1 MSHRKSIHV
10 YFWIIFAICL
20 IIFAVRGS
28 PAIAD
33 VGGSSVTFAPGAG
46 GIGATCYIPN
56 EYSQKL
62 CFSLDST
69 TTDGEDTSAVYM
81 KFPNDWDVG
90 QLGVQVISQSCTN
103 GGSVSG
109 LWQSDGPY
117 GREVDD
123 GRVQNS
129 PDHCTGVYC
138 WNVSTGATNTET
150 VSIPWIWF
158 GQNEGAGPH
167 HPCSN
172 DDYYL
177 GFPVLGC
184 DEHDSTPPASV
195 PICEFVPITILPET
209 LPNALAGHFYTQQ
222 LSPINQDPYNNPDYF
237 YSSSGGMPADFS
249 LFSNT
254 GGIEWDSPQVGSYT
268 FTAYVEGPGWS
279 EGSREYTIVVDPE
292 LIFTPNLLA
301 SARQNVAYDQPI
313 TVSGG
318 TAPYTLSLD
327 SGTLPT
333 GINFTNDA
341 FTGTPTEAGLFEN
354 LVVRAIDAAG
364 VDQTFTYS
372 LMVYPEHLFTWTP
385 TNPASGQQATFVSI
399 PDINF
404 YTWSYGYDPDGDC
417 TNTLWENEQQKTIAF
432 YGKGDH
438 KVCLTLTDYDPT
450 YIVLYD
456 EQWVTVTNGA
466 PYIQY
471 SWNFPNPSFPGS
483 PVEAEVGFYDYD
495 GPGSFTCEIDWG
507 DGSTDTT
514 YPGNGNW
521 ECGFPPHVYEAVGQ
535 YQIEVTVTDDEGA
548 SAEGMMSQTVV
559 YVYAE
564 GNFLKLAS
572 NSLPTSITLFGMAPL
587 GTESLQ
593 FNIST
598 TPNHGSLSELSF
610 IGCTSEVYMPGM
622 MVCRATVLFTPTIET
637 PLYVGSD
644 NFEFT
649 VSDDDGHTSDPAM
662 INLWLDENEP
672 PTAHDGSAVV
682 HNSEPSLISIYG
694 SDMDVYEY
702 TLDDLTFII
711 DTPPQYGTLQA
722 QRDPFVHEYYYDGNW
737 NMIGAYW
744 GQSLTYT
751 PFPGTIATSD
761 TFTFH
766 TNDTHQD
773 SDTATMTLTLHTPT
787 SLHVNVNDDIVDVD
801 GCNDTHCSL
810 REAVADA
817 QVGDTI
823 DFTLALPNTITL
835 TWAGGGELLIN
846 KNIHIQGPGADQ
858 LSISAGFTDPEMNP
872 EDGFRVFHIYNNDD
886 PMDASISGV
895 TIRDGRASEG
905 GGVYVDEDASLTIS
919 DCVIGPNN
927 IVSYAGGGISAN
939 EADVAMTNCSVV
951 ENHGTGTVGGAGIFI
966 DDSIM
971 TITNST
977 ISGNVTNNFGGG
989 ILAYDDTT
997 LTLVNVTVSG
1007 NLANQ
1012 NYETEA
1018 WGGGGGVY
1026 IDRAEVYL
1034 KNSIVAGNTD
1044 LTEPSEHVKWPDV
1057 KGSFVSLGGN
1067 LIGDETGSTGWLPS
1081 DLVGNSGMPVDPM
1094 LGSLDVHEPGNTPT
1108 FPLLEGSPAIDFATC
1123 AAGVGTDQRGIKR
1136 PQGITCDSG
1145 AFELENS
1152 LTYLFIPLILR

>member
-1 MSHRKSIHV
+1 M
-10 YFWIIFAICL
+10 
-20 IIFAVRGS
+20 
-28 PAIAD
+28 
-33 VGGSSVTFAPGAG
+33 
-46 GIGATCYIPN
+46 
-56 EYSQKL
+56 
-62 CFSLDST
+62 
-69 TTDGEDTSAVYM
+69 
-81 KFPNDWDVG
+81 
-90 QLGVQVISQSCTN
+90 
-103 GGSVSG
+103 
-109 LWQSDGPY
+109 
-117 GREVDD
+117 
-123 GRVQNS
+123 
-129 PDHCTGVYC
+129 
-138 WNVSTGATNTET
+138 
-150 VSIPWIWF
+150 
-158 GQNEGAGPH
+158 
-167 HPCSN
+167 
-172 DDYYL
+172 
-177 GFPVLGC
+177 
-184 DEHDSTPPASV
+184 
-195 PICEFVPITILPET
+195 
-209 LPNALAGHFYTQQ
+209 
-222 LSPINQDPYNNPDYF
+222 
-237 YSSSGGMPADFS
+237 
-249 LFSNT
+249 
-254 GGIEWDSPQVGSYT
+254 
-268 FTAYVEGPGWS
+268 
-279 EGSREYTIVVDPE
+279 
-292 LIFTPNLLA
+292 
-301 SARQNVAYDQPI
+301 
-313 TVSGG
+313 
-318 TAPYTLSLD
+318 
-327 SGTLPT
+327 
-333 GINFTNDA
+333 
-341 FTGTPTEAGLFEN
+341 
-354 LVVRAIDAAG
+354 
-364 VDQTFTYS
+364 
-372 LMVYPEHLFTWTP
+372 
-385 TNPASGQQATFVSI
+385 
-399 PDINF
+399 
-404 YTWSYGYDPDGDC
+404 
-417 TNTLWENEQQKTIAF
+417 
-432 YGKGDH
+432 
-438 KVCLTLTDYDPT
+438 
-450 YIVLYD
+450 
-456 EQWVTVTNGA
+456 
-466 PYIQY
+466 
-471 SWNFPNPSFPGS
+471 
-483 PVEAEVGFYDYD
+483 
-495 GPGSFTCEIDWG
+495 
-507 DGSTDTT
+507 
-514 YPGNGNW
+514 
-521 ECGFPPHVYEAVGQ
+521 
-535 YQIEVTVTDDEGA
+535 
-548 SAEGMMSQTVV
+548 
-559 YVYAE
+559 
-564 GNFLKLAS
+564 
-572 NSLPTSITLFGMAPL
+572 
-587 GTESLQ
+587 
-593 FNIST
+593 
-598 TPNHGSLSELSF
+598 
-610 IGCTSEVYMPGM
+610 
-622 MVCRATVLFTPTIET
+622 
-637 PLYVGSD
+637 
-644 NFEFT
+644 
-649 VSDDDGHTSDPAM
+649 
-662 INLWLDENEP
+662 
-672 PTAHDGSAVV
+672 
-682 HNSEPSLISIYG
+682 ISIYG

-1094 LGSLDVHEPGNTPT
+1094 LGSLDVHEPGSTPT